1 MWQGSLIYLP
11 LKSVYNIQLSISFT
25 TCKDADPGTLPH
37 LKIKLLVAKVK
48 DFQQVTIVEKNL
60 DVTE

>member
-1 MWQGSLIYLP
+1 MDR
-11 LKSVYNIQLSISFT
+11 
-25 TCKDADPGTLPH
+25 KDVDPGTLPH